1 MTDCFYPQLYTFHYY
16 LNLLEGTHVLFL
28 IRYPQTIQIFRS
40 GAKNAL
46 RWIKCKVRV
55 LDLSDAVTE
64 KERETGRGC
73 TEEGREYPPIRPV
86 KRLRRQGQAGSR
98 CGEWKGERAVVLAGG
113 LLEHRPSSPLSC

>member
-1 MTDCFYPQLYTFHYY
+1 MTDWFYPQLYTFHYY

-28 IRYPQTIQIFRS
+28 IRYPQTIQIFKF

-64 KERETGRGC
+64 KERETGKGC
-73 TEEGREYPPIRPV
+73 IEEGCEHPSIWPL
-86 KRLRRQGQAGSR
+86 KRLRAADAGWEPV
-98 CGEWKGERAVVLAGG
+98 G
-113 LLEHRPSSPLSC
+113 